1 MSLTKWKPEYN
12 DHAGFIRTQAF
23 EEAARLYSE
32 EDRFRI
38 LLNRDIDPDSFAQMQ
53 KFFNDLWSRRDA
65 LIAEFDSAAND
76 KAREAIAVD
85 YSEVTAEA
93 EKA

>member
-1 MSLTKWKPEYN
+1 MDLKKWLPEYG
-12 DHAGFIRTQAF
+12 DHCGFIRTQAF

-38 LLNRDIDPDSFAQMQ
+38 LMNKDSDPDSFAQMQ
-53 KFFNDLWSRRDA
+53 KFFNDLWQRRDT

-76 KAREAIAVD
+76 KAREAISVD
-85 YSEVTAEA
+85 YSAVTAEA
-93 EKA
+93 EKP